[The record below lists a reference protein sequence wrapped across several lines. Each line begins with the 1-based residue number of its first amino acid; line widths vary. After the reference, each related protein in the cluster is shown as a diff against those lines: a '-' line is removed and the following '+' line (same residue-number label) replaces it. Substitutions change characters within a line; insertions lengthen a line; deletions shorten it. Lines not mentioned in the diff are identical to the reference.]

1 MSKNN
6 SHFLGIKNTS
16 SMGCSTPTKPKTVY
30 MRGQIFDK
38 IYINRKNIFNFFIQ
52 DLITRSSKNKISM
65 IYTDLIQL
73 VGQYMTFDEFA
84 KAHPE
89 IELTQ
94 NDWYSILD
102 GRTMRTQKK
111 ELKQR
116 YLDEFDAD
124 WSNRR
129 NVAFEILQH
138 AKKTSN

>member
-1 MSKNN
+1 
-6 SHFLGIKNTS
+6 
-16 SMGCSTPTKPKTVY
+16 
-30 MRGQIFDK
+30 
-38 IYINRKNIFNFFIQ
+38 
-52 DLITRSSKNKISM
+52 M
-65 IYTDLIQL
+65 IYTDLIEL
-73 VGQYMTFDEFA
+73 VGRYITFEEFS
-84 KAHPE
+84 KEHPE

-116 YLDEFDAD
+116 YLQEFNAD
-124 WSNRR
+124 WENRR

>member
-1 MSKNN
+1 
-6 SHFLGIKNTS
+6 
-16 SMGCSTPTKPKTVY
+16 
-30 MRGQIFDK
+30 
-38 IYINRKNIFNFFIQ
+38 
-52 DLITRSSKNKISM
+52 M

-124 WSNRR
+124 WSNQPER
-129 NVAFEILQH
+129 NRFNHRPYRSQLM
-138 AKKTSN
+138 S